1 MVPLVL
7 FKDTP
12 VDALKPN
19 VLVLRIQPNEGIAI
33 SFNAKVPGTAMRI
46 GGVDMD
52 FCNVDY
58 FDSRPT
64 TGYETLLYDCM
75 RGDAGL
81 FQRGDNAEAAWS
93 VVDPVLD
100 VWSALPPRDFP
111 NYAAGSWGPKAAGE
125 LLRRDGRRWR
135 RLG

>member
-1 MVPLVL
+1 M
-7 FKDTP
+7 K
-12 VDALKPN
+12 
-19 VLVLRIQPNEGIAI
+19 
-33 SFNAKVPGTAMRI
+33 I
-46 GGVDMD
+46 GAVDMD

-58 FDSRPT
+58 FDGTPA

-81 FQRGDNAEAAWS
+81 FQRGDNTEAAWS
-93 VVDPVLD
+93 VVNPILD

-111 NYAAGSWGPKAAGE
+111 NYAAGSWGPEAAGE
-125 LLRRDGRRWR
+125 LLRQDGRRWR